1 MNPDDPRARRTRAR
15 LKEAV
20 RHLAAQQEP
29 ATITMSALAKR
40 AEVNRAT
47 IYLHYPDLDALV
59 TDAMEDTVAAVAR
72 AAALC
77 PLDAPRDRAPEPL
90 AELFAYVAANAT
102 LYARMLG
109 PQGSA
114 RFSARMRE
122 RLTAELAGRF
132 AGGHRP
138 PGWDDVPGR
147 RARRL
152 PGRRAGRRHRPLGR
166 GRLPRR
172 RGGGGAGVLEVVPY
186 GLPGGCL
193 NVTEASLSA
202 PAGGGYQER
211 SDSGPSPAPFLE
223 GAHD

>member
-138 PGWDDVPGR
+138 PGWDDVP
-147 RARRL
+147 ADVHAAYL
-152 PGRRAGRRHRPLGR
+152 AGALAGVIAHWVA
-166 GRLPRR
+166 
-172 RGGGGAGVLEVVPY
+172 GGCPGGAEEAALAFWK
-186 GLPGGCL
+186 LFRTGCR
-193 NVTEASLSA
+193 ADA
-202 PAGGGYQER
+202 
-211 SDSGPSPAPFLE
+211 
-223 GAHD
+223 